1 MGVISL
7 AGITRFRDQADRPV
21 VRAHT
26 VREKYIHEEGH
37 VAQRR
42 HRLPDMGDLREG
54 KKNSQL
60 VSFLLTD
67 RNNLR
72 RNELSAIRHEA
83 QGLTMSPQQLTDA
96 RNKLGLNQGQL
107 ARKLGVTIRTVN
119 KWERSSR
126 LCVPT
131 IMALAMQSLMKES
144 K

>member
-1 MGVISL
+1 
-7 AGITRFRDQADRPV
+7 
-21 VRAHT
+21 
-26 VREKYIHEEGH
+26 
-37 VAQRR
+37 
-42 HRLPDMGDLREG
+42 
-54 KKNSQL
+54 
-60 VSFLLTD
+60 
-67 RNNLR
+67 
-72 RNELSAIRHEA
+72 
-83 QGLTMSPQQLTDA
+83 MSPQQLTDA